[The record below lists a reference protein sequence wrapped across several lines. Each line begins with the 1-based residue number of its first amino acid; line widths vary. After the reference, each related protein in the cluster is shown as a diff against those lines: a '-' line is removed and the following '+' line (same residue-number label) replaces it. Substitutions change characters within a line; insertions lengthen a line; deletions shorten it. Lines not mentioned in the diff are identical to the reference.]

1 MILSTFAAS
10 CPSLLDVPPP
20 LAGVVAL
27 LPHALSS
34 ALNITVIV
42 ARIAIFLNVRISH
55 QSPLIVV
62 GQLYRCGFAAGLVVI
77 PWKETGFNIPDTGV
91 EKHGDQHK
99 HEHANPYGRKVEQ
112 VTFDE
117 YHVSEPFI

>member
-1 MILSTFAAS
+1 MSTCVFA
-10 CPSLLDVPPP
+10 CPPLLDAPAP
-20 LAGVVAL
+20 LAGVVEL

-34 ALNITVIV
+34 VVKITVIAV
-42 ARIAIFLNVRISH
+42 RKAIFLNVRISH

-77 PWKETGFNIPDTGV
+77 PWKETGFNITDTGV
-91 EKHGDQHK
+91 EEHGDQHK
-99 HEHANPYGRKVEQ
+99 HEHADPYGRKVEQ

-117 YHVSEPFI
+117 YHVSKSFI